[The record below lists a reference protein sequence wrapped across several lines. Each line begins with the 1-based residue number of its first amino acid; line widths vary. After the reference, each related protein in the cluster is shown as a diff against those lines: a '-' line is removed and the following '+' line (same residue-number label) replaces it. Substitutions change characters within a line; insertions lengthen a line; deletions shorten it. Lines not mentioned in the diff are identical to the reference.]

1 MLQNI
6 RDNSQGWI
14 AKTII
19 GVIIVLLSLT
29 GFDAII
35 RATDHSNV
43 AAKVNGDD
51 ISLNEVQQAVDM
63 QRRQLLQRLGKDF
76 DPSMLDDKLL
86 KEAALKGLIERT
98 LLLQA
103 AKDDKFAF
111 SDQALDQ
118 LILQTPEFQVDGKF
132 NADRFDQVIR
142 QMNYSRMQ
150 FRQMLGQE
158 MLIGQLRAGLAG
170 TGFVTDNELQSF
182 ARLEKQTRDFAT
194 LAIKADASKSSVS
207 DDEVKAFY
215 EGHKSEFMTPEQV
228 VVEYEKS
235 PGQGEAEDLRPVH
248 ANMPH
253 T

>member
-150 FRQMLGQE
+150 FRQMLGARPPLSASTLPVSHNAAAGRE
-158 MLIGQLRAGLAG
+158 PSPHCAAWPCLRRRSWPRN
-170 TGFVTDNELQSF
+170 THS
-182 ARLEKQTRDFAT
+182 TR
-194 LAIKADASKSSVS
+194 I
-207 DDEVKAFY
+207 
-215 EGHKSEFMTPEQV
+215 TPWSWRRAW
-228 VVEYEKS
+228 S
-235 PGQGEAEDLRPVH
+235 PESPRVRR
-248 ANMPH
+248 
-253 T
+253 

>member
-118 LILQTPEFQVDGKF
+118 LILQTPEFQADGKF
-132 NADRFDQVIR
+132 NADRFDQA
-142 QMNYSRMQ
+142 S
-150 FRQMLGQE
+150 
-158 MLIGQLRAGLAG
+158 
-170 TGFVTDNELQSF
+170 S
-182 ARLEKQTRDFAT
+182 AR
-194 LAIKADASKSSVS
+194 
-207 DDEVKAFY
+207 
-215 EGHKSEFMTPEQV
+215 
-228 VVEYEKS
+228 
-235 PGQGEAEDLRPVH
+235 
-248 ANMPH
+248 
-253 T
+253 

>member
-170 TGFVTDNELQSF
+170 TGFVTDNDTQGNQSLPSEG
-182 ARLEKQTRDFAT
+182 LE
-194 LAIKADASKSSVS
+194 VS
-207 DDEVKAFY
+207 TSGGAVDPQFPQWRENQAYRVDDGVTY
-215 EGHKSEFMTPEQV
+215 EGLRYLCLQAHTSNSGWTPPV
-228 VVEYEKS
+228 AFTLWR
-235 PGQGEAEDLRPVH
+235 PLR
-248 ANMPH
+248 
-253 T
+253 